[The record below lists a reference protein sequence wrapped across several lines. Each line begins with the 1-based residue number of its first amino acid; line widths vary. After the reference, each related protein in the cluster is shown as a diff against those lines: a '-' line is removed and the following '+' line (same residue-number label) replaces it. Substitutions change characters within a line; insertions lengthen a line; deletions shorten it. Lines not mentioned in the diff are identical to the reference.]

1 MRTNEERI
9 EAMHRRAAE
18 LEREQRVRKARFAGT
33 AAALVSF
40 AAVILL
46 AVMMPDLSQVVVPEN
61 SGMSGSI
68 FASGGHLGGIVICI
82 IAFLLGAA
90 ASAFCCRRRE
100 YTRGNVERPAK
111 KEER

>member
-40 AAVILL
+40 ATVILL
-46 AVMMPDLSQVVVPEN
+46 AVMMPDLSQVEHTTANPAGT
-61 SGMSGSI
+61 SGFSSWR
-68 FASGGHLGGIVICI
+68 ASPHLRSSALPPLVFCDFGH
-82 IAFLLGAA
+82 
-90 ASAFCCRRRE
+90 
-100 YTRGNVERPAK
+100 
-111 KEER
+111 

>member
-46 AVMMPDLSQVVVPEN
+46 AIMMPDLSQVVVPEN

-90 ASAFCCRRRE
+90 ASAICFRLRE
-100 YTRGNVERPAK
+100 YTRGNVDRPAK

>member
-46 AVMMPDLSQVVVPEN
+46 AIMMPDLFQVVVPEN

-90 ASAFCCRRRE
+90 ASAFCFRLRD
-100 YTRGNVERPAK
+100 YARGNAEMAEK
-111 KEER
+111 HEER

>member
-46 AVMMPDLSQVVVPEN
+46 AVMILLRR
-61 SGMSGSI
+61 
-68 FASGGHLGGIVICI
+68 LG
-82 IAFLLGAA
+82 L
-90 ASAFCCRRRE
+90 
-100 YTRGNVERPAK
+100 
-111 KEER
+111 